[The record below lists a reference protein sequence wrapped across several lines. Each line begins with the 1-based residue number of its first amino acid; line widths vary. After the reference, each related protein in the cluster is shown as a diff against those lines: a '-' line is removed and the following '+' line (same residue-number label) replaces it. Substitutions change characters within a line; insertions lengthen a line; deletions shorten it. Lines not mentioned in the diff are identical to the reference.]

1 MKIIRSLDM
10 RYRQQVHELNVP
22 FPAGIDEF
30 SEPELET
37 IYHRFDEIYELT
49 YGPEAGYR
57 EAGQEI
63 MAFRV
68 VAIGALN
75 KPRLRKYPMQKNQA
89 EAALKSERQVY
100 FEEQRDFMPTKV
112 YDYDRLAPGS
122 EISGPAIVETPITTI
137 VVNPNDRAMVDE
149 YFNVRMYLGL

>member
-1 MKIIRSLDM
+1 
-10 RYRQQVHELNVP
+10 
-22 FPAGIDEF
+22 
-30 SEPELET
+30 
-37 IYHRFDEIYELT
+37 
-49 YGPEAGYR
+49 
-57 EAGQEI
+57 
-63 MAFRV
+63 
-68 VAIGALN
+68 
-75 KPRLRKYPMQKNQA
+75 
-89 EAALKSERQVY
+89 VY